1 MTAPFRQ
8 SRHRHKLSSRCRAH
22 VLSLPAATPSASPSG
37 VKPSAS
43 PSGATSAASSPDV
56 ESTAVPPDELLHAGL
71 LAEAESG
78 YEALLDSQDGAVV
91 KCARAGLLAAEQ
103 QRQLSVQWE
112 AEGDQAAAEGNL
124 GAAET
129 DYQNALT
136 ADRGNAAALTSLQT
150 IEQESPNSIRQAR
163 DFWNQIVSNT
173 LVPIGQFFL
182 WLLAIGAGV
191 YFLYLLTRIGAERL
205 RLLPARPS
213 WRPALSALRWVC
225 FTLALAAAGA
235 TAYIGVDTSRAG
247 GLWIGCLIAAA
258 VLVLVGCLLLAWYLR
273 SGTGI
278 QFTVT
283 DDSSDADKTAS
294 AYLAGILAKLGQ
306 EPPRGFEL
314 PQNTDVTGL
323 TGLLTVLPGGGVLS
337 ALATFLLAKV
347 PVTPWTAAVTLID
360 DDQLLVTMYHNGRP
374 LPLVTANRGE
384 LFFPSPVAGQDADG
398 PSPFVKDIDR
408 NGMLT
413 IAAAVILV
421 SMGGKDPPLQHGL
434 NGATRW
440 QSVAGQ
446 VLATDQGFG
455 GDQARSKALLARA
468 VDADPGNLTA
478 VVAKTVMDGRRA
490 KDADGRQ
497 DFADKISEIW
507 GCLKSKRD
515 YQALQLRVLYSAAAG
530 WTNVYLDH
538 AKRDDLEKALKW
550 ATKLINQLD
559 KPGKPRRLP
568 FRSTS
573 GPLRKMAEDM
583 KPSVYM
589 LGAALDALRGRC
601 VGNPAPISLPLAYR
615 RWEPTDGGQPQT
627 SAEMYAKACLEA
639 AENKDD
645 DAVKCLKQ
653 ATGVDD
659 DLRTWARWDPSFE
672 HFDAD
677 ANKEYVDI
685 VSGPGLTDFTG
696 VGPLADYAAKLTDIG
711 VHTADDLIDQTDTAG
726 KRKLVAQAVGVSPL
740 VIARWRDIALLCHLP
755 KPPDPGQLNALV
767 AQGVDSQKALKE
779 KTCNRDA
786 SDKLFEGI
794 TSATKNSRVAITK
807 RQLMGWAEAPTVQR

>member
-1 MTAPFRQ
+1 
-8 SRHRHKLSSRCRAH
+8 
-22 VLSLPAATPSASPSG
+22 
-37 VKPSAS
+37 
-43 PSGATSAASSPDV
+43 
-56 ESTAVPPDELLHAGL
+56 
-71 LAEAESG
+71 
-78 YEALLDSQDGAVV
+78 
-91 KCARAGLLAAEQ
+91 
-103 QRQLSVQWE
+103 
-112 AEGDQAAAEGNL
+112 
-124 GAAET
+124 
-129 DYQNALT
+129 
-136 ADRGNAAALTSLQT
+136 
-150 IEQESPNSIRQAR
+150 
-163 DFWNQIVSNT
+163 
-173 LVPIGQFFL
+173 
-182 WLLAIGAGV
+182 
-191 YFLYLLTRIGAERL
+191 
-205 RLLPARPS
+205 
-213 WRPALSALRWVC
+213 
-225 FTLALAAAGA
+225 
-235 TAYIGVDTSRAG
+235 
-247 GLWIGCLIAAA
+247 
-258 VLVLVGCLLLAWYLR
+258 VLVGCLLLAWYLR

-283 DDSSDADKTAS
+283 DDSSDADKTAC
-294 AYLAGILAKLGQ
+294 AYLAGTLAGLGQ

-374 LPLVTANRGE
+374 LPLVTASREE

-421 SMGGKDPPLQHGL
+421 GMAGKDPPLQRGL
-434 NGATRW
+434 NGATSW

-455 GDQARSKALLARA
+455 GNQARSQELLARA
-468 VDADPGNLTA
+468 VDADTGNLAA

-497 DFADKISEIW
+497 DFANKISRIW
-507 GCLKSKRD
+507 CRLKSKCD

-538 AKRDDLEKALKW
+538 QKLDDAKLKRGDLENALKW

-559 KPGKPRRLP
+559 KLGKPRRLP
-568 FRSTS
+568 FGGTS
-573 GPLRKMAEDM
+573 GPVRKMAKDM

-601 VGNPAPISLPLAYR
+601 AGDPALIALPLAYR
-615 RWEPTDGGQPQT
+615 NWGPKDGGQPQN
-627 SAEMYAKACLEA
+627 SVEMYAKACLEA
-639 AENKDD
+639 AKGESDN
-645 DAVKCLKQ
+645 AVKYLKQ
-653 ATGVDD
+653 AIGVDD
-659 DLRTWARWDPSFE
+659 DLRAWARWDPSFE
-672 HFDAD
+672 HLDATAD
-677 ANKEYVDI
+677 KEYVEI
-685 VSGPGLTDFTG
+685 VSGPELTDFTG

-726 KRKLVAQAVGVSPL
+726 KRRLVAQAVGVSPL

-755 KPPDPGQLNALV
+755 KPPNPGQLNALV

-779 KTCNRDA
+779 KA
-786 SDKLFEGI
+786 SDKLFQDI
-794 TSATKNSRVAITK
+794 TSATKNSQVAITK